1 MLATS
6 ENHSINSYKL
16 RAGYKSID
24 GTIYIGGNNGFTII
38 PPTPFNDEKNVAKPE
53 VTDIYVNNKP
63 LNLPYSAAKCQ
74 VIDIKI
80 Q

>member
-1 MLATS
+1 MDCRKWPLVFNLKEKKYRMLATS

-38 PPTPFNDEKNVAKPE
+38 PPTPFNDEKMLLSQK
-53 VTDIYVNNKP
+53 
-63 LNLPYSAAKCQ
+63 
-74 VIDIKI
+74 
-80 Q
+80 